1 MSEDRLDE
9 VADELYALPPEE
21 FVKTRNARAK
31 EARSGGDRDLAAAI
45 TALAKPTKVAWLA
58 NQLVRQRR
66 DDVAPLLELGA
77 GLREATA
84 SLSGEDLRRLTK
96 QQHQLVHALVQ
107 QARSLAGGPV
117 TQDVAEGVDKTLRA
131 ALADSDLAGQLL
143 EARLT
148 DGLEFSGFGGG
159 GVAAAS
165 VRPKLAVVEEP
176 PRRSGA
182 DAKAAARREAI
193 NQAEQELAQAR
204 MRVAATDQE
213 REDAQSAADAAA
225 AATRELM
232 DRLDELRAELERV
245 KGDKDAAEQAE
256 RTAHKA
262 LEVAERAARGAAR
275 KAAEAEAAL
284 AALGQ
289 PD

>member
-1 MSEDRLDE
+1 MSGDRLDE
-9 VADELYALPPEE
+9 VADELYGLPPGE
-21 FVKTRNARAK
+21 FVAVRNARAK
-31 EARSGGDRDLAAAI
+31 EAKSGGDRDLAAAI

-84 SLSGEDLRRLTK
+84 SLSGEDLRRLAK

-107 QARSLAGGPV
+107 QAKSLAGGPV
-117 TQDVAEGVDKTLRA
+117 TQDVADGVDKTLRA
-131 ALADSDLAGQLL
+131 ALADSDLADQLL

-159 GVAAAS
+159 SGAAP

-193 NQAEQELAQAR
+193 NRAEQELAQAR
-204 MRVAATDQE
+204 MRAAATDQE
-213 REDAQSAADAAA
+213 REESQSAADAAA
-225 AATRELM
+225 AATRALV
-232 DRLDELRAELERV
+232 DRLDELRTDLERV
-245 KGDKDAAEQAE
+245 KGEKDAAEQAE

-262 LEVAERAARGAAR
+262 LEVAERAARGAGR

-284 AALGQ
+284 AALGEQ
-289 PD
+289 E

>member
-1 MSEDRLDE
+1 VDLDE
-9 VADELYALPPEE
+9 VADELFGLPPGD
-21 FVKTRNARAK
+21 FVATRTARAK
-31 EARSGGDRDLAAAI
+31 QARADGDRDLAAAI

-117 TQDVAEGVDKTLRA
+117 TQDVADGVDKTLRA
-131 ALADSDLAGQLL
+131 ALADSGLADQLL
-143 EARLT
+143 QGRLT
-148 DGLEFSGFGGG
+148 EGLEFSGFGGG
-159 GVAAAS
+159 GAAAATP
-165 VRPKLAVVEEP
+165 VRPKLAVVEAP

-182 DAKAAARREAI
+182 EARAAARREAI
-193 NQAEQELAQAR
+193 GQAEQLLAEAR
-204 MRVAATDQE
+204 MRAAATEQE
-213 REDAQSAADAAA
+213 RESAQAAVTDAAA
-225 AATRELM
+225 ASRELSA
-232 DRLDELRAELERV
+232 RLDELRTELDRV
-245 KGDKDAAEQAE
+245 KTGKEAAEQAE
-256 RTAHKA
+256 RAAHKA

-275 KAAEAEAAL
+275 KASSAEAEL
-284 AALGQ
+284 AGLRRSE
-289 PD
+289 

>member
-1 MSEDRLDE
+1 MSGDRLDE
-9 VADELYALPPEE
+9 VADELYGLPPGD
-21 FVKTRNARAK
+21 FVATRNARAK
-31 EARSGGDRDLAAAI
+31 EAKSAGDRDLAAAI
-45 TALAKPTKVAWLA
+45 TALVKPTKVAWLA

-66 DDVAPLLELGA
+66 DDVQPLLELGA

-117 TQDVAEGVDKTLRA
+117 TEDVADGVDKTLRA
-131 ALADSDLAGQLL
+131 ALADDDLAAQLL
-143 EARLT
+143 QARLT
-148 DGLEFSGFGGG
+148 DGLAFAGFGGSTG
-159 GVAAAS
+159 PVP

-182 DAKAAARREAI
+182 EAKAAARREAI
-193 NQAEQELAQAR
+193 DLAEQALAEAR
-204 MRVAATDQE
+204 MRAAATEQE
-213 REDAQSAADAAA
+213 REAAASAAEAAA
-225 AATRELM
+225 AATRALVE
-232 DRLDELRAELERV
+232 RLDELRAEQEQV
-245 KGDKDAAEQAE
+245 KVDKDAAEQAE

-275 KAAEAEAAL
+275 KATTAEGDL
-284 AALGQ
+284 AALRDSG
-289 PD
+289 

>member
-1 MSEDRLDE
+1 MSEDRLDQ
-9 VADELYALPPEE
+9 VADELYGLPPGD
-21 FVKTRNARAK
+21 FVAVRNARAK
-31 EARSGGDRDLAAAI
+31 EAKADGDRDLAAAI

-107 QARSLAGGPV
+107 QARALAGGPV
-117 TQDVAEGVDKTLRA
+117 TEDVADGVDKTLRA
-131 ALADSDLAGQLL
+131 ALADDDLAAQLL
-143 EARLT
+143 QARLT
-148 DGLEFSGFGGG
+148 DGLSFAGFGGSAG
-159 GVAAAS
+159 AAAP

-182 DAKAAARREAI
+182 EARAAARREAI
-193 NQAEQELAQAR
+193 DLAEQALAEAR
-204 MRVAATDQE
+204 MRAAATEQE
-213 REDAQSAADAAA
+213 REAAAAAADAAA
-225 AATRELM
+225 AATRALLE
-232 DRLDELRAELERV
+232 RLDELRAEQEQV
-245 KGDKDAAEQAE
+245 KVDKEAAELAE
-256 RTAHKA
+256 RTAHKS

-275 KAAEAEAAL
+275 KATTAEEDL
-284 AALGQ
+284 AALRGSG
-289 PD
+289 